1 MRAVSIGSV
10 LVALVLSVPAL
21 GFDEIR
27 VTNWQ
32 AAPYWMPAP
41 AEAAREAG
49 QPIPENASAPPPRDL
64 LAVPTPA
71 LAFTGITPCR
81 VADTRNA
88 GFPAGYGPPFMSGGV
103 PRDFTIT
110 GRCGIPANAEAVSFN
125 FTVVNPVGAGFL
137 KVYPQG
143 GAPPAVSTLNYVA
156 GQVVAN
162 AAVVPLGATGAI
174 TAIPGV
180 SGFDL
185 LIDVNG
191 YYAPP
196 QGLFAHLIAVGAV
209 SSGGFVETGFTN
221 LGTWT
226 SSRSGTGSY
235 GIHFVGLR
243 PGCAVGIPTPQTTP
257 QFAGFVVWSSY
268 ISDCVTG
275 NVDFYFS
282 TLSPAS
288 VPTDGAF
295 FFLFYGGSP
304 VASPL
309 ASAAGGRTPSTCT
322 FTAATGKEICE

>member
-1 MRAVSIGSV
+1 MRTLRHLSVVAAV
-10 LVALVLSVPAL
+10 VLSVPAL
-21 GFDEIR
+21 GFDEIGLS
-27 VTNWQ
+27 NWQ
-32 AAPYWMPAP
+32 AAPYWMPTGQAAETPGARSPDRELAAP
-41 AEAAREAG
+41 G
-49 QPIPENASAPPPRDL
+49 RDL

-88 GFPAGYGPPFMSGGV
+88 GFPAGYGPPFMPGGV

-110 GRCGIPANAEAVSFN
+110 GRCGIPANAQAVSFN

-209 SSGGFVETGFTN
+209 AADGSKNATFTN

-226 SSRSGTGSY
+226 SSKSGTGFYQILFS
-235 GIHFVGLR
+235 GLL
-243 PGCAVGIPTPQTTP
+243 PGCAGSFPTILMTAMQS
-257 QFAGFVVWSSY
+257 GFVYFNLGIITCGSGDTSLYVSTTSP
-268 ISDCVTG
+268 T
-275 NVDFYFS
+275 NVAADA
-282 TLSPAS
+282 P
-288 VPTDGAF
+288 F
-295 FFLFYGGSP
+295 FFSVYGASP

-309 ASAAGGRTPSTCT
+309 TAAVDGKMPTTCT
-322 FTAATGKEICE
+322 FTSSTGVRTCE